1 MKLALLG
8 CDDEAIAL
16 LRAALDS
23 GRHELAWTGEL
34 AGDGVTARDTA
45 IARLPEIVAVERD
58 DVEVLAGGAADLVI
72 VSATGDVARRGDQLR
87 ELVQAGIAVCVSQC
101 GALGPIVSY
110 ELDMNRVETEA
121 PLVPFLPE
129 RLHPAVARLASFFAA
144 DGELGAIHQMSFERG
159 VTDTRAANVT
169 QQLARDVDVV
179 RAVAGDVTRISGVG
193 VSQGVASP
201 DRDFAALNVYLTT
214 QSGVTARW
222 SIDRALAAGQGRITI
237 DGAKAR
243 AILMMRGEAWT
254 LTSTP
259 TDLMMPTDAANV
271 ETANIDAAS
280 RDESFA
286 VWRPAEVMLSVVE
299 RAVVD
304 NACVP
309 SWLDASRAADVADMV
324 EVSLR
329 RSRTIDIYNETYNEQ
344 GTFKGM
350 MGIAGCALLLV
361 ALFTLFAAAVGQK
374 TAKFFE
380 AEWLATLFG
389 YWHYGLLAV
398 LVMFLLLQ
406 LLRFV
411 VPAESGKKT

>member
-23 GRHELAWTGEL
+23 SRHELVWAGEL
-34 AGDGVTARDTA
+34 LGDDAATRDVA
-45 IARLPEIVAVERD
+45 FARLPEIVAVERD

-72 VSATGDVARRGDQLR
+72 VSATGDVARRSDQLR
-87 ELVQAGIAVCVSQC
+87 ELVQAGVAVCVTHC
-101 GALGPIVSY
+101 AALGPIVSY

-121 PLVPFLPE
+121 PLVPYLPE
-129 RLHPAVARLASFFAA
+129 RLHPAIARLPNLASDVASY
-144 DGELGAIHQMSFERG
+144 QVSFERG
-159 VTDTRAANVT
+159 VASTRAKAVT
-169 QQLARDVDVV
+169 EQLARDVDIV
-179 RAVAGDVTRISGVG
+179 RAIFGDVTRLSAVG
-193 VSQGVASP
+193 VPQGAASP
-201 DRDFAALNVYLTT
+201 DRDFSGLNVYLTT
-214 QSGVTARW
+214 TIGPTVRW
-222 SIDRALAAGQGRITI
+222 SVDRQLPAGHGRITCERE
-237 DGAKAR
+237 DR
-243 AILMMRGEAWT
+243 RHVLTMRGTTRT
-254 LTSTP
+254 LTTNSRAS
-259 TDLMMPTDAANV
+259 DSEDAAPPSE
-271 ETANIDAAS
+271 ETFD
-280 RDESFA
+280 D
-286 VWRPAEVMLSVVE
+286 WRPAEAML
-299 RAVVD
+299 
-304 NACVP
+304 VP
-309 SWLDASRAADVADMV
+309 LETQLAGKPVSPTWLDAARAADIADMI
-324 EVSLR
+324 EVSIR

-350 MGIAGCALLLV
+350 MGIAGCALLMV

-411 VPAESGKKT
+411 VPGEGGKGKP